1 MIASKKIDISN
12 IYSLRSFLNSRH
24 LRNSIEEFFK
34 KKTHSSKTK
43 DFRPESD
50 AWLKAKQEDEK
61 INSLPDHN
69 VTIKYNDLIIEH
81 NHKQIKFTIGTITT
95 IESSH
100 WSEDGDYENRE
111 VTRNFIVENSYWGY
125 GLICSLNELLDHY
138 KVQELLEEMLDD
150 QRKEKW
156 RNRLET
162 TGDGVFM
169 LLLDKIVRQEKNLI
183 YSEIYRSDKDG
194 LFIEIGE
201 EKYYAKDMVEIN
213 QIYEKDDYAF
223 YDERD
228 RKIEYSEYLYGSFP
242 DFYLKYSKK

>member
-12 IYSLRSFLNSRH
+12 SLRSFLNTRH

-34 KKTHSSKTK
+34 KKTHSSETK
-43 DFRPESD
+43 NFRPESD

-61 INSLPDHN
+61 INNLPDHN
-69 VTIKYNDLIIEH
+69 VTIKYDDLIIEH
-81 NHKQIKFTIGTITT
+81 NYKEIKFTIGTITT

-111 VTRNFIVENSYWGY
+111 VTRNFIVENSYWGH
-125 GLICSLNELLDHY
+125 GLICSFDELLNHNQ
-138 KVQELLEEMLDD
+138 VQELFEKMLDD

-162 TGDGVFM
+162 IGDGVFI
-169 LLLDKIVRQEKNLI
+169 LLLDKIVKLEKDLI
-183 YSEIYRSDKDG
+183 YTEIYRSDKDG

-213 QIYEKDDYAF
+213 QVYKTGDYAF
-223 YDERD
+223 YDEWD
-228 RKIEYSEYLYGSFP
+228 RKIEYSDYLYGSFP
-242 DFYLKYSKK
+242 DFYIKHSKK

>member
-1 MIASKKIDISN
+1 MVKTVDISN
-12 IYSLRSFLNSRH
+12 IYSLRYFLNSGF
-24 LRNSIEEFFK
+24 LRDSIKEYFK
-34 KKTHSSKTK
+34 KKTHSSQTQNL
-43 DFRPESD
+43 RPESD
-50 AWLKAKQEDEK
+50 AWLKAKEEDDR
-61 INSLPDHN
+61 INNLPDHN
-69 VTIKYNDLIIEH
+69 VTIKYDDLIIEH
-81 NHKQIKFTIGTITT
+81 NYKEIKFTIGTITT

-111 VTRNFIVENSYWGY
+111 VTRNFIVENSYWGH
-125 GLICSLNELLDHY
+125 GLICSFDELLNHIQ
-138 KVQELLEEMLDD
+138 VQELFEKMLDQNRRD
-150 QRKEKW
+150 KW
-156 RNRLET
+156 RNRLED

-213 QIYEKDDYAF
+213 QVYKTGDYAF

-242 DFYLKYSKK
+242 DFYIKHSKK

>member
-1 MIASKKIDISN
+1 
-12 IYSLRSFLNSRH
+12 LNSRH
-24 LRNSIEEFFK
+24 LRNLIEEFFQ

-61 INSLPDHN
+61 INSLPNHN
-69 VTIKYNDLIIEH
+69 VTIKYDDLIIEH

-95 IESSH
+95 TEAYF
-100 WSEDGDYENRE
+100 SEYEPDE
-111 VTRNFIVENSYWGY
+111 HFKDVTRNFIVENSYWGY
-125 GLICSLNELLDHY
+125 GLICSLDELLNHY
-138 KVQELLEEMLDD
+138 KVQELIEEMLDD

-162 TGDGVFM
+162 TGDGVFI
-169 LLLDKIVRQEKNLI
+169 LLLDKIVKQEKNLI
-183 YSEIYRSDKDG
+183 YSEIYRSNKDG

-213 QIYEKDDYAF
+213 QIYEKGDYLF
-223 YDERD
+223 YDEND
-228 RKIEYSEYLYGSFP
+228 RKIEYFWYQYESFP